1 MRLLQSYPKAGAI
14 VRREIARCLAGI
26 GARTPEARILIS
38 ANLTDQSDV
47 RDDIHHLMVLSRLKS
62 PATPSTRQA
71 ITNALFR
78 LEGKYTQQKLGRDR
92 HWNLRLRETVTAL
105 IEHDPHLA
113 TAILAHPKFGTAEQ
127 IWLLSVPGWE
137 ARTVARKIL
146 AHADKD
152 PMFGWTPALV
162 SRLSSLPVTDVRPA
176 VTKLRQIPE
185 LRESVTIL
193 LAAEPHEED
202 RDLFARGLNSG
213 SSSVVSAS
221 AKGLTQLTSIS
232 RLTDEEL
239 LTTFRSLQRFSDVK
253 LDADVRR
260 HLYTLLKSKTG
271 KTFPEKDAIWI
282 KWLEETQ
289 AELARKLRTTPGY
302 DAQAWQA
309 RLKLVPR
316 DKGNAE
322 RGKQLFVRAQCQ
334 ACHNGGSAVG
344 PSLEGVSKRFSRD
357 DLLVA
362 ILDPSREIPARYRTT
377 RIATREGKVFE
388 GIIVYDA
395 PDGILLQVSSE
406 ETVRIAG
413 DSIEERT
420 PGNRSLMPAG
430 LLDDFKPEEIADLL
444 AYLK

>member
-1 MRLLQSYPKAGAI
+1 
-14 VRREIARCLAGI
+14 
-26 GARTPEARILIS
+26 
-38 ANLTDQSDV
+38 
-47 RDDIHHLMVLSRLKS
+47 
-62 PATPSTRQA
+62 
-71 ITNALFR
+71 
-78 LEGKYTQQKLGRDR
+78 
-92 HWNLRLRETVTAL
+92 
-105 IEHDPHLA
+105 
-113 TAILAHPKFGTAEQ
+113 
-127 IWLLSVPGWE
+127 
-137 ARTVARKIL
+137 
-146 AHADKD
+146 
-152 PMFGWTPALV
+152 
-162 SRLSSLPVTDVRPA
+162 
-176 VTKLRQIPE
+176 
-185 LRESVTIL
+185 
-193 LAAEPHEED
+193 
-202 RDLFARGLNSG
+202 
-213 SSSVVSAS
+213 
-221 AKGLTQLTSIS
+221 
-232 RLTDEEL
+232 
-239 LTTFRSLQRFSDVK
+239 
-253 LDADVRR
+253 
-260 HLYTLLKSKTG
+260 
-271 KTFPEKDAIWI
+271 
-282 KWLEETQ
+282 
-289 AELARKLRTTPGY
+289 LARKLRTTPGY